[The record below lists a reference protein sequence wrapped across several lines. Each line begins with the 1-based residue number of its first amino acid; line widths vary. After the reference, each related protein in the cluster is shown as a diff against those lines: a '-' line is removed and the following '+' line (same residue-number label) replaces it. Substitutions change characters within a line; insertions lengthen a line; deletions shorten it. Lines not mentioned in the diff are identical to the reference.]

1 MKLRELL
8 IGIGFKVNEQNI
20 NAVESK
26 IGKIKKNLSEV
37 GTASTRAADMT
48 SKGMATVGNASERA
62 KQKTESAFSG
72 IESKARG
79 ANEELHK
86 MDSTLTGLKNKFV
99 GALAFLGVTLSL
111 GNIIRMVDEY
121 KTISGQ
127 VKLVTSSQKEAVSVQ
142 KDLYQMA
149 QRTRQEYGATAQLYT
164 SVARNASELGKST
177 SEILAFTEDVSMAM
191 MIGGGS
197 AASQQAALVQLG
209 QALGSGVLRGD
220 ELNSIME
227 QAPRLSKLIA
237 EGMGTTVGKL
247 REMGKDGKLT
257 ALDIFNAIRK
267 GSERLK
273 MEMGMIPWT
282 VDQAVTKMR
291 NSMQRFF
298 SGVEERT
305 GAVSSIAEGFARISS
320 YIDDIDID
328 GFVAGFRLLVIYAS
342 AFFVVSKWNSLLTG
356 MKLLKDVVL
365 GIKDAYLLATG
376 AQVVF
381 RSGSMRSI
389 AMAIVPFAKFA
400 LIAAAIAVVILAIQ
414 DFYTWIEGG
423 DSIIGRHLGKWEE
436 FVTSCKTTWD
446 TATQSIKDFLNMR
459 VIDIL
464 SLAIDK
470 IGEFQDKIAKLNV
483 RKRVGEWWDE
493 NVSDPANKFVF
504 GVLNGAHVKGPQLS
518 PSQQEAY
525 LGKGL
530 LRTSNRNFADN
541 RTNINNV
548 SVYAKTNATPAEI
561 GVGVVNAIT
570 PANGYEFDLDSGF
583 GYGFPDVE
591 DN

>member
-111 GNIIRMVDEY
+111 GNIIRMVDEW
-121 KTISGQ
+121 KVVNGQ
-127 VKLVTSSQKEAVSVQ
+127 VALTTKNQQESLMVQKE
-142 KDLYQMA
+142 LYRMA
-149 QRTRQEYGATAQLYT
+149 IDTRQAYTSTATLYA
-164 SVARNASELGKST
+164 SVARNSSELGKSA
-177 SEILAFTEDVSMAM
+177 EDVLGFTEDVSRAM

-197 AASQQAALVQLG
+197 AASQQAALIQLG

-220 ELNSIME
+220 ELNSIMD
-227 QAPRLSKLIA
+227 QAPRLAKAIA
-237 EGMGTTVGKL
+237 EGMGTTIGQLRVLGKEGKL
-247 REMGKDGKLT
+247 TAIDVFDAIRKSSEKLKREMGK
-257 ALDIFNAIRK
+257 
-267 GSERLK
+267 
-273 MEMGMIPWT
+273 IPWT
-282 VDQAVTKMR
+282 VNQAGVR
-291 NSMQRFF
+291 VSDALGNLF
-298 SGVEERT
+298 SELEKKT
-305 GAVSSIAEGFARISS
+305 GIVSSIAKGFASIGA
-320 YIDDIDID
+320 YIDNIDID
-328 GFVAGFRLLVIYAS
+328 NFVAGFQLLVIYAS

-356 MKLLKDVVL
+356 MKLLKDVIL

-381 RSGSMRSI
+381 RSGSARSI

-400 LIAAAIAVVILAIQ
+400 LIAAAIAIVILAIQ
-414 DFYTWIEGG
+414 DLYVWIEGG
-423 DSIIGRHLGKWEE
+423 DSVIGRHVGSW
-436 FVTSCKTTWD
+436 
-446 TATQSIKDFLNMR
+446 KDFIKELSRRWEQLKDEFSKSIAPLVSAIQPFINTFKDI
-459 VIDIL
+459 VNWIDSCI
-464 SLAIDK
+464 SK
-470 IGEFQDKIAKLNV
+470 FESFQAKIAAWNPRKKLSEFGDW
-483 RKRVGEWWDE
+483 VG
-493 NVSDPANKFVF
+493 NIYLGGANKNTGNDYIAKSV
-504 GVLNGAHVKGPQLS
+504 A
-518 PSQQEAY
+518 
-525 LGKGL
+525 
-530 LRTSNRNFADN
+530 RSNTRNYSDQSTHTN
-541 RTNINNV
+541 NINIF
-548 SVYAKTNATPAEI
+548 AKTNATPAEI
-561 GVGVVNAIT
+561 GVGVANAIE
-570 PANGYEFDLDSGF
+570 PANGYEFDLSSGF
-583 GYGFPDVE
+583 DYDFPILE

>member
-111 GNIIRMVDEY
+111 GNIIRMVDEW
-121 KTISGQ
+121 KVVNGQ
-127 VKLVTSSQKEAVSVQ
+127 FALTTKNQQESLMVQKE
-142 KDLYQMA
+142 LYRMA
-149 QRTRQEYGATAQLYT
+149 IDTRQAYASTATLYA
-164 SVARNASELGKST
+164 SVARNSSELGKSA
-177 SEILAFTEDVSMAM
+177 EDVLGFTEDVSRAM

-197 AASQQAALVQLG
+197 AASQQAALIQLG

-227 QAPRLSKLIA
+227 QAPRLAKAIA
-237 EGMGTTVGKL
+237 EGMGTTIGQLRVLGKEGKL
-247 REMGKDGKLT
+247 TAIDVFDAIRKSSEKLKREMGK
-257 ALDIFNAIRK
+257 
-267 GSERLK
+267 
-273 MEMGMIPWT
+273 IPWT
-282 VDQAVTKMR
+282 VNQAGVR
-291 NSMQRFF
+291 VSNALGNLF
-298 SGVEERT
+298 SKLEKKT
-305 GAVSSIAEGFARISS
+305 GIVSSIAKGFASIGD
-320 YIDDIDID
+320 YIDNIDID
-328 GFVAGFRLLVIYAS
+328 NFVAGFQLLVIYAS

-356 MKLLKDVVL
+356 MKLLKDVIL

-381 RSGSMRSI
+381 RSGSARSI

-400 LIAAAIAVVILAIQ
+400 LIAAAIAIVILAIQ
-414 DFYTWIEGG
+414 DLYVWIEGG
-423 DSIIGRHLGKWEE
+423 DSVIGRHVGSW
-436 FVTSCKTTWD
+436 
-446 TATQSIKDFLNMR
+446 KDFIKELSRRWEQLKDEFSKSIAPLVSAIQPFINTFKDI
-459 VIDIL
+459 VNWIDSCI
-464 SLAIDK
+464 SK
-470 IGEFQDKIAKLNV
+470 FESFQAKIAAWNPRKKLSEFGDW
-483 RKRVGEWWDE
+483 VG
-493 NVSDPANKFVF
+493 NIYLGGANKNTGNDYIAKSV
-504 GVLNGAHVKGPQLS
+504 A
-518 PSQQEAY
+518 
-525 LGKGL
+525 
-530 LRTSNRNFADN
+530 RSNTRNYSDQSTHTN
-541 RTNINNV
+541 NINIF
-548 SVYAKTNATPAEI
+548 AKTNATPAEI
-561 GVGVVNAIT
+561 GVGVANAIE
-570 PANGYEFDLDSGF
+570 PANGYEFDLSSGF
-583 GYGFPDVE
+583 DYDFPILE

>member
-111 GNIIRMVDEY
+111 GNIIRMVDEW
-121 KTISGQ
+121 KVVNGQ
-127 VKLVTSSQKEAVSVQ
+127 VALTTKNQQESLMVQKE
-142 KDLYQMA
+142 LYRMA
-149 QRTRQEYGATAQLYT
+149 IDTRQAYASTATLYA
-164 SVARNASELGKST
+164 SVARNSSELGKSA
-177 SEILAFTEDVSMAM
+177 EDVLGFTEDVSRAM

-197 AASQQAALVQLG
+197 AASQQAALIQLG

-227 QAPRLSKLIA
+227 QAPRLAKAIA
-237 EGMGTTVGKL
+237 EGMGTTIGQLRVLGKEGKL
-247 REMGKDGKLT
+247 TAIDVFDAIRKSSEKLKREMGK
-257 ALDIFNAIRK
+257 
-267 GSERLK
+267 
-273 MEMGMIPWT
+273 IPWT
-282 VDQAVTKMR
+282 VNQAGVR
-291 NSMQRFF
+291 VSNALGNLF
-298 SGVEERT
+298 SKLEKKTGV
-305 GAVSSIAEGFARISS
+305 VSSIAKGFASIGD
-320 YIDDIDID
+320 YIDNIDID
-328 GFVAGFRLLVIYAS
+328 NFVAGFQLLVIYAS

-356 MKLLKDVVL
+356 MKLLKDVIL

-381 RSGSMRSI
+381 RSGSARSI

-400 LIAAAIAVVILAIQ
+400 LIAAAIAIVILAIQ
-414 DFYTWIEGG
+414 DLYVWIEGG
-423 DSIIGRHLGKWEE
+423 DSVIGRHVGSW
-436 FVTSCKTTWD
+436 
-446 TATQSIKDFLNMR
+446 KDFIKELSRRWEQWKDEFSKSIAPLVSAIQPFINTFKDI
-459 VIDIL
+459 VNWIDSCI
-464 SLAIDK
+464 SK
-470 IGEFQDKIAKLNV
+470 FESFQAKIAAWNPRKKLSEFGDW
-483 RKRVGEWWDE
+483 VG
-493 NVSDPANKFVF
+493 NIYLGGANKNTGNDYIAKSV
-504 GVLNGAHVKGPQLS
+504 A
-518 PSQQEAY
+518 
-525 LGKGL
+525 
-530 LRTSNRNFADN
+530 RSNTRNYSDQSTH
-541 RTNINNV
+541 TNNIKLFFTK
-548 SVYAKTNATPAEI
+548 A
-561 GVGVVNAIT
+561 
-570 PANGYEFDLDSGF
+570 
-583 GYGFPDVE
+583 
-591 DN
+591 

>member
-111 GNIIRMVDEY
+111 GNIIRMVDEW
-121 KTISGQ
+121 KVVNGQ
-127 VKLVTSSQKEAVSVQ
+127 VALTTKNQQESLMVQKE
-142 KDLYQMA
+142 LYRMA
-149 QRTRQEYGATAQLYT
+149 IDTRQAYASTATLYA
-164 SVARNASELGKST
+164 SVARNSSELGKSA
-177 SEILAFTEDVSMAM
+177 EDVLGFTEDVSRAM

-197 AASQQAALVQLG
+197 AASQQAALIQLG

-227 QAPRLSKLIA
+227 QAPRLAKAIA
-237 EGMGTTVGKL
+237 EGMGTTIGQLRVLGKEGKL
-247 REMGKDGKLT
+247 TAIDVFDAIRKSSEKVKREMGK
-257 ALDIFNAIRK
+257 
-267 GSERLK
+267 
-273 MEMGMIPWT
+273 IPWT
-282 VDQAVTKMR
+282 VNQAGVR
-291 NSMQRFF
+291 VSNALGNLF
-298 SGVEERT
+298 SKLEKKT
-305 GAVSSIAEGFARISS
+305 GIVSSIAKGFASIGD
-320 YIDDIDID
+320 YIDNIDID
-328 GFVAGFRLLVIYAS
+328 NFVAGFQLLVIYAS

-356 MKLLKDVVL
+356 MKLLKDVIL

-381 RSGSMRSI
+381 RSGSARSI

-400 LIAAAIAVVILAIQ
+400 LIAAAIAIVILAIQ
-414 DFYTWIEGG
+414 DLYVWIEGG
-423 DSIIGRHLGKWEE
+423 DSVIGRHVGSW
-436 FVTSCKTTWD
+436 
-446 TATQSIKDFLNMR
+446 KDFIKELSRRWEQLKDEFSKSIAPLVSAIQPFINTFKDI
-459 VIDIL
+459 VNWIDSCI
-464 SLAIDK
+464 SK
-470 IGEFQDKIAKLNV
+470 FESFQAKIAAWNPRKKLSEFGDW
-483 RKRVGEWWDE
+483 VG
-493 NVSDPANKFVF
+493 NIYLGGANKNTGNDYIAKSV
-504 GVLNGAHVKGPQLS
+504 A
-518 PSQQEAY
+518 
-525 LGKGL
+525 
-530 LRTSNRNFADN
+530 RSNTRNYSDQSTHTN
-541 RTNINNV
+541 NINIF
-548 SVYAKTNATPAEI
+548 AKTNATPAEI
-561 GVGVVNAIT
+561 GVGVANAIE
-570 PANGYEFDLDSGF
+570 PANGYEFDLSSGF
-583 GYGFPDVE
+583 DYDFPILE

>member
-111 GNIIRMVDEY
+111 GNIIRMVDEW
-121 KTISGQ
+121 KVVNGQ
-127 VKLVTSSQKEAVSVQ
+127 VALTTKNQQESLMVQKE
-142 KDLYQMA
+142 LYRMA
-149 QRTRQEYGATAQLYT
+149 IDTRQAYASTATLYA
-164 SVARNASELGKST
+164 SVARNSSELGKSA
-177 SEILAFTEDVSMAM
+177 EDVLGFTEDVSRAM

-197 AASQQAALVQLG
+197 AASQQAALIQLG

-227 QAPRLSKLIA
+227 QAPRLAKAIA
-237 EGMGTTVGKL
+237 EGMGTAIGQLRVLGKEGKL
-247 REMGKDGKLT
+247 TAIDVFDAIRKSSEKLKREMGK
-257 ALDIFNAIRK
+257 
-267 GSERLK
+267 
-273 MEMGMIPWT
+273 IPWT
-282 VDQAVTKMR
+282 VNQAGVR
-291 NSMQRFF
+291 VSNALGNLF
-298 SGVEERT
+298 SKLEKKT
-305 GAVSSIAEGFARISS
+305 GIVSSIAKGFASIGD
-320 YIDDIDID
+320 YIDNIDID
-328 GFVAGFRLLVIYAS
+328 NFVAGFQLLVIYAS

-356 MKLLKDVVL
+356 MKLLKDVIL

-381 RSGSMRSI
+381 RSGSARSI

-400 LIAAAIAVVILAIQ
+400 LIAAAIAIVILAIQ
-414 DFYTWIEGG
+414 DLYVWIEGG
-423 DSIIGRHLGKWEE
+423 DSVIGRHVGSW
-436 FVTSCKTTWD
+436 
-446 TATQSIKDFLNMR
+446 KDFIKELSRRWEQLKDEFSKSIAPLVSAIQPFINTFKDI
-459 VIDIL
+459 VNWIDSCI
-464 SLAIDK
+464 SK
-470 IGEFQDKIAKLNV
+470 FESFQAKIAAWNPRKKLSEFGDW
-483 RKRVGEWWDE
+483 VG
-493 NVSDPANKFVF
+493 NIYLGGANKNTGNDYIAKSV
-504 GVLNGAHVKGPQLS
+504 A
-518 PSQQEAY
+518 
-525 LGKGL
+525 
-530 LRTSNRNFADN
+530 RSNTRNYSDQSTHTN
-541 RTNINNV
+541 NINIF
-548 SVYAKTNATPAEI
+548 AKTNATPAEI
-561 GVGVVNAIT
+561 GVGVANAIE
-570 PANGYEFDLDSGF
+570 PANGYEFDLSSGF
-583 GYGFPDVE
+583 DYDFPILE

>member
-111 GNIIRMVDEY
+111 GNIIRMVDEW
-121 KTISGQ
+121 KVVNGQ
-127 VKLVTSSQKEAVSVQ
+127 VALTTKNQQESLMVQKE
-142 KDLYQMA
+142 LYRMA
-149 QRTRQEYGATAQLYT
+149 IDTRQAYASTATLYA
-164 SVARNASELGKST
+164 SVARNSSELGKSA
-177 SEILAFTEDVSMAM
+177 EDVLGFTEDVSRAM
-191 MIGGGS
+191 MIGGDS
-197 AASQQAALVQLG
+197 AASQQAALIQLG

-227 QAPRLSKLIA
+227 QAPRLAKAIA
-237 EGMGTTVGKL
+237 EGMGTTIGQLRVLGKEGKL
-247 REMGKDGKLT
+247 TAIDVFDAIRKSSEKLKREMGK
-257 ALDIFNAIRK
+257 
-267 GSERLK
+267 
-273 MEMGMIPWT
+273 IPWT
-282 VDQAVTKMR
+282 VNQAGVR
-291 NSMQRFF
+291 VSNALGNLF
-298 SGVEERT
+298 SKLEKKT
-305 GAVSSIAEGFARISS
+305 GIVSSIAKGFASIGD
-320 YIDDIDID
+320 YIDNIDID
-328 GFVAGFRLLVIYAS
+328 NFVAGFQLLVIYAS

-356 MKLLKDVVL
+356 MKLLKDVIL

-381 RSGSMRSI
+381 RSGSARSI

-400 LIAAAIAVVILAIQ
+400 LIAAAIAIVILAIQ
-414 DFYTWIEGG
+414 DLYVWIEGG
-423 DSIIGRHLGKWEE
+423 DSVIGRHVGSW
-436 FVTSCKTTWD
+436 
-446 TATQSIKDFLNMR
+446 KDFIKELSRRWEQLKDEFSKSIAPLVSAIQPFINTFKDI
-459 VIDIL
+459 VNWIDSCI
-464 SLAIDK
+464 SK
-470 IGEFQDKIAKLNV
+470 FESFQAKIAAWNPRKKLSEFGDW
-483 RKRVGEWWDE
+483 VG
-493 NVSDPANKFVF
+493 NIYLGGANKNTGNDYIAKSV
-504 GVLNGAHVKGPQLS
+504 A
-518 PSQQEAY
+518 
-525 LGKGL
+525 
-530 LRTSNRNFADN
+530 RSNTRNYSDQSTHTN
-541 RTNINNV
+541 NINIF
-548 SVYAKTNATPAEI
+548 AKTNATPAEI
-561 GVGVVNAIT
+561 GVGVANAIE
-570 PANGYEFDLDSGF
+570 PANGYEFDLSSGF
-583 GYGFPDVE
+583 DYDFPILE

>member
-111 GNIIRMVDEY
+111 GNIIRMVDEW
-121 KTISGQ
+121 KVVNGQ
-127 VKLVTSSQKEAVSVQ
+127 VALTTKNQQESLMVQKE
-142 KDLYQMA
+142 LYRMA
-149 QRTRQEYGATAQLYT
+149 IDTRQAYASTATLYA
-164 SVARNASELGKST
+164 SVARNSSELGKSA
-177 SEILAFTEDVSMAM
+177 EDVLGFTEDVSRAM

-197 AASQQAALVQLG
+197 AASQQAALIQLG

-227 QAPRLSKLIA
+227 QAPRLAKAIA
-237 EGMGTTVGKL
+237 EGMGTTIGQLRVLGKEGKL
-247 REMGKDGKLT
+247 TAIDVFDAIRKSSEKLKREMGK
-257 ALDIFNAIRK
+257 
-267 GSERLK
+267 
-273 MEMGMIPWT
+273 IPWT
-282 VDQAVTKMR
+282 VNQAGVR
-291 NSMQRFF
+291 VSNALGNLF
-298 SGVEERT
+298 SKLEKKT
-305 GAVSSIAEGFARISS
+305 GIVSSIAKGFASIGD
-320 YIDDIDID
+320 YIDNIDID
-328 GFVAGFRLLVIYAS
+328 NFVAGFQLLVIYAS

-356 MKLLKDVVL
+356 MKLLKDVIL

-381 RSGSMRSI
+381 RSGSARSI

-400 LIAAAIAVVILAIQ
+400 LIAAAIAIVILAIQ
-414 DFYTWIEGG
+414 DLYVWIEGG
-423 DSIIGRHLGKWEE
+423 DSVIGRHVGSW
-436 FVTSCKTTWD
+436 
-446 TATQSIKDFLNMR
+446 KDFIKELSRRWEQLKDEFSKSIAPLVSAIQPFINTFKDI
-459 VIDIL
+459 VNWIDSCI
-464 SLAIDK
+464 SK
-470 IGEFQDKIAKLNV
+470 FESFQAKIAAWNPRKKLSEFGDW
-483 RKRVGEWWDE
+483 VG
-493 NVSDPANKFVF
+493 NIYLGGANKNTGNDYIAKSV
-504 GVLNGAHVKGPQLS
+504 A
-518 PSQQEAY
+518 
-525 LGKGL
+525 
-530 LRTSNRNFADN
+530 RSNTRNYSDQSTH
-541 RTNINNV
+541 TNNIKLFFTK
-548 SVYAKTNATPAEI
+548 A
-561 GVGVVNAIT
+561 
-570 PANGYEFDLDSGF
+570 
-583 GYGFPDVE
+583 
-591 DN
+591 

>member
-8 IGIGFKVNEQNI
+8 IGIDFKVNEQNI

-111 GNIIRMVDEY
+111 GNIIRMVDEW
-121 KTISGQ
+121 KVVNGQ
-127 VKLVTSSQKEAVSVQ
+127 VALTTKNQQESLMVQKE
-142 KDLYQMA
+142 LYRMA
-149 QRTRQEYGATAQLYT
+149 IDTRQAYASTATLYA
-164 SVARNASELGKST
+164 SVARNSSELGKSA
-177 SEILAFTEDVSMAM
+177 EDVLGFTEDVSRAM

-197 AASQQAALVQLG
+197 AASQQAALIQLG

-227 QAPRLSKLIA
+227 QAPRLAKAIA
-237 EGMGTTVGKL
+237 EGMGTTIGQLRVLGKEGKL
-247 REMGKDGKLT
+247 TAIDVFDAIRKSSEKLKREMGK
-257 ALDIFNAIRK
+257 
-267 GSERLK
+267 
-273 MEMGMIPWT
+273 IPWT
-282 VDQAVTKMR
+282 VNQAGVR
-291 NSMQRFF
+291 VSNALGNLF
-298 SGVEERT
+298 SKLEKKTGV
-305 GAVSSIAEGFARISS
+305 VSSIAKGFASIGD
-320 YIDDIDID
+320 YIDNIDID
-328 GFVAGFRLLVIYAS
+328 NFVAGFQLLVIYAS

-356 MKLLKDVVL
+356 MKLLKDVIL

-381 RSGSMRSI
+381 RSGSARSI

-400 LIAAAIAVVILAIQ
+400 LIAAAIAIVILAIQ
-414 DFYTWIEGG
+414 DLYVWIEGG
-423 DSIIGRHLGKWEE
+423 DSVIGRHVGSW
-436 FVTSCKTTWD
+436 
-446 TATQSIKDFLNMR
+446 KDFIKELSRRWEQWKDEFSKSIAPLVSAIQPFINTFKDI
-459 VIDIL
+459 VNWIDSCI
-464 SLAIDK
+464 SK
-470 IGEFQDKIAKLNV
+470 FESFQAKIAAWNPRKKLSEFGDW
-483 RKRVGEWWDE
+483 VG
-493 NVSDPANKFVF
+493 NIYLGGANKNTGNDYIAKSV
-504 GVLNGAHVKGPQLS
+504 A
-518 PSQQEAY
+518 
-525 LGKGL
+525 
-530 LRTSNRNFADN
+530 RSNTRNYSDQSTHTN
-541 RTNINNV
+541 NINIF
-548 SVYAKTNATPAEI
+548 AKTNATPAEI
-561 GVGVVNAIT
+561 GVGVANAIE
-570 PANGYEFDLDSGF
+570 PANGYEFDLSSGF
-583 GYGFPDVE
+583 DYDFPILE

>member
-111 GNIIRMVDEY
+111 GNIIRMVDEW
-121 KTISGQ
+121 KVVNGQ
-127 VKLVTSSQKEAVSVQ
+127 VALTTKNQQESLMVQKE
-142 KDLYQMA
+142 LYRMA
-149 QRTRQEYGATAQLYT
+149 IDTRQAYASTATLYA
-164 SVARNASELGKST
+164 SVARNSSELGKSA
-177 SEILAFTEDVSMAM
+177 EDVLGFTEDVSRAM

-197 AASQQAALVQLG
+197 AASQQAALIQLG

-227 QAPRLSKLIA
+227 QAPRLAKAIA
-237 EGMGTTVGKL
+237 EGMGTTIGQLRVLGKEGKL
-247 REMGKDGKLT
+247 TAIDVFDAIRKSSEKLKREMGK
-257 ALDIFNAIRK
+257 
-267 GSERLK
+267 
-273 MEMGMIPWT
+273 IPWT
-282 VDQAVTKMR
+282 VNQAGVR
-291 NSMQRFF
+291 VSNALGNLF
-298 SGVEERT
+298 SKLEKKT
-305 GAVSSIAEGFARISS
+305 GIVSSIVKGFASIGD
-320 YIDDIDID
+320 YIDNIDID
-328 GFVAGFRLLVIYAS
+328 NFVAGFQLLVIYAS

-356 MKLLKDVVL
+356 MKLLKDVIL

-381 RSGSMRSI
+381 RSGSARSI

-400 LIAAAIAVVILAIQ
+400 LIAAAIAIVILAIQ
-414 DFYTWIEGG
+414 DLYVWIEGG
-423 DSIIGRHLGKWEE
+423 DSVIGRHVGSW
-436 FVTSCKTTWD
+436 
-446 TATQSIKDFLNMR
+446 KDFIKELSRRWEQWKDEFSKSIAPLVSAIQPFINTFKDI
-459 VIDIL
+459 VNWIDSCI
-464 SLAIDK
+464 SK
-470 IGEFQDKIAKLNV
+470 FESFQAKIAAWNPRKKLSEFGDW
-483 RKRVGEWWDE
+483 VG
-493 NVSDPANKFVF
+493 NIYLGGANKNTGNDYIAKSV
-504 GVLNGAHVKGPQLS
+504 A
-518 PSQQEAY
+518 
-525 LGKGL
+525 
-530 LRTSNRNFADN
+530 RSNTRNYSDQSTHTN
-541 RTNINNV
+541 NINIF
-548 SVYAKTNATPAEI
+548 AKTNATPAEI

>member
-72 IESKARG
+72 MESKARG

-111 GNIIRMVDEY
+111 GNIIRMVDEW
-121 KTISGQ
+121 KVVNGQ
-127 VKLVTSSQKEAVSVQ
+127 VALTTKNQQESLMVQKE
-142 KDLYQMA
+142 LYRMA
-149 QRTRQEYGATAQLYT
+149 IDTRQAYASTATLYA
-164 SVARNASELGKST
+164 SVARNSSELGKSA
-177 SEILAFTEDVSMAM
+177 EDVLGFTEDVSRAM

-197 AASQQAALVQLG
+197 AASQQAALIQLG

-227 QAPRLSKLIA
+227 QAPRLAKAIA
-237 EGMGTTVGKL
+237 EGMGTTIGQIRVLGKEGKL
-247 REMGKDGKLT
+247 TAIDVFDAIRKSSEKLKREMGK
-257 ALDIFNAIRK
+257 
-267 GSERLK
+267 
-273 MEMGMIPWT
+273 IPWT
-282 VDQAVTKMR
+282 VNQAGVR
-291 NSMQRFF
+291 VSNALGNLF
-298 SGVEERT
+298 SKLEKKT
-305 GAVSSIAEGFARISS
+305 GIVSSIAKGFASIGD
-320 YIDDIDID
+320 YIDNIDID
-328 GFVAGFRLLVIYAS
+328 NFVAGFQLLVIYAS

-356 MKLLKDVVL
+356 MKLLKDVIL

-381 RSGSMRSI
+381 RSGSARSI

-400 LIAAAIAVVILAIQ
+400 LIAAAIAIVILAIQ
-414 DFYTWIEGG
+414 DLYVWIEGG
-423 DSIIGRHLGKWEE
+423 DSVIGRHVGSW
-436 FVTSCKTTWD
+436 
-446 TATQSIKDFLNMR
+446 KDFIKELSRRWEQLKDEFSKSIAPLVSAIQPFINTFKDI
-459 VIDIL
+459 VNWIDSCI
-464 SLAIDK
+464 SK
-470 IGEFQDKIAKLNV
+470 FESFQAKIAAWNPRKKLSEFGDW
-483 RKRVGEWWDE
+483 VG
-493 NVSDPANKFVF
+493 NIYLGGANKNTGNDYIAKSV
-504 GVLNGAHVKGPQLS
+504 A
-518 PSQQEAY
+518 
-525 LGKGL
+525 
-530 LRTSNRNFADN
+530 RSNTRNYSDQSTHTN
-541 RTNINNV
+541 NINIF
-548 SVYAKTNATPAEI
+548 AKTNATPAEI
-561 GVGVVNAIT
+561 GVGVANAIE
-570 PANGYEFDLDSGF
+570 PANGYEFDLSSGF
-583 GYGFPDVE
+583 DYDFPILE

>member
-111 GNIIRMVDEY
+111 GNIIRMVDEW
-121 KTISGQ
+121 KVVNGQ
-127 VKLVTSSQKEAVSVQ
+127 VALTTKNQQESLMVQKE
-142 KDLYQMA
+142 LYRMA
-149 QRTRQEYGATAQLYT
+149 IDTRQAYASTATLYA
-164 SVARNASELGKST
+164 SVARNSSELGKSA
-177 SEILAFTEDVSMAM
+177 EDVLGFTEDVSRAM

-197 AASQQAALVQLG
+197 AASQQAALIQLG

-227 QAPRLSKLIA
+227 QAPRLAKAIA
-237 EGMGTTVGKL
+237 EGMGTTIAQLRVLGKEGKL
-247 REMGKDGKLT
+247 TAIDVFDAIRKSSEKLKREMGK
-257 ALDIFNAIRK
+257 
-267 GSERLK
+267 
-273 MEMGMIPWT
+273 IPWT
-282 VDQAVTKMR
+282 VNQAGVR
-291 NSMQRFF
+291 VSNALGNLF
-298 SGVEERT
+298 SKLEKKT
-305 GAVSSIAEGFARISS
+305 GIVSSIAKGFASIGD
-320 YIDDIDID
+320 YIDNIDID
-328 GFVAGFRLLVIYAS
+328 NFVAGFQLLVIYAS

-356 MKLLKDVVL
+356 MKLLKDVIL

-381 RSGSMRSI
+381 RSGSARSI

-400 LIAAAIAVVILAIQ
+400 LIAAAIAIVILAIQ
-414 DFYTWIEGG
+414 DLYVWIEGG
-423 DSIIGRHLGKWEE
+423 DSVIGRHVGSW
-436 FVTSCKTTWD
+436 
-446 TATQSIKDFLNMR
+446 KDFIKELSRRWEQWKDEFSKSIAPLVSAIQPFINTFKDI
-459 VIDIL
+459 VNWIDSCI
-464 SLAIDK
+464 SK
-470 IGEFQDKIAKLNV
+470 FESFQAKIAAWNPRKKLSEFGDW
-483 RKRVGEWWDE
+483 VG
-493 NVSDPANKFVF
+493 NIYLGGANKNTGNDYIAKSV
-504 GVLNGAHVKGPQLS
+504 A
-518 PSQQEAY
+518 
-525 LGKGL
+525 
-530 LRTSNRNFADN
+530 RSNTRNYSDQSTHTN
-541 RTNINNV
+541 NINIF
-548 SVYAKTNATPAEI
+548 AKTNATPAEI
-561 GVGVVNAIT
+561 GVGVANAIE
-570 PANGYEFDLDSGF
+570 PANGYEFDLSSGF
-583 GYGFPDVE
+583 DYDFPILE

>member
-111 GNIIRMVDEY
+111 GNIIRMVDEW
-121 KTISGQ
+121 KVVNGQ
-127 VKLVTSSQKEAVSVQ
+127 VALTTKNQQESLMVQKE
-142 KDLYQMA
+142 LYRMA
-149 QRTRQEYGATAQLYT
+149 IDTRQAYASTATLYA
-164 SVARNASELGKST
+164 SVARNSSELGKSA
-177 SEILAFTEDVSMAM
+177 EDVLGFTEDVSRAM

-197 AASQQAALVQLG
+197 AASQQAALIQLG

-220 ELNSIME
+220 ELNSIMD
-227 QAPRLSKLIA
+227 QAPRLAKAIA
-237 EGMGTTVGKL
+237 EGMGTTIGQLRVLGKEGKL
-247 REMGKDGKLT
+247 TAIDVFDAIRKSSEKLKREMGK
-257 ALDIFNAIRK
+257 
-267 GSERLK
+267 
-273 MEMGMIPWT
+273 IPWT
-282 VDQAVTKMR
+282 VNQAGVR
-291 NSMQRFF
+291 VSNALGNLF
-298 SGVEERT
+298 SKLEKKT
-305 GAVSSIAEGFARISS
+305 GIVSSIAKGFASIGD
-320 YIDDIDID
+320 YIDNIDID
-328 GFVAGFRLLVIYAS
+328 NFVAGFQLLVIYAS

-356 MKLLKDVVL
+356 MKLLKDVIL

-381 RSGSMRSI
+381 RSGSARSI

-400 LIAAAIAVVILAIQ
+400 LIAAAIAIVILAIQ
-414 DFYTWIEGG
+414 DLYVWIEGG
-423 DSIIGRHLGKWEE
+423 DSVIGRHVGSW
-436 FVTSCKTTWD
+436 
-446 TATQSIKDFLNMR
+446 KDFIKELSRRWEQLKDEFSKSIAPLVSAIQPFINTFKDI
-459 VIDIL
+459 VNWIDSCI
-464 SLAIDK
+464 SK
-470 IGEFQDKIAKLNV
+470 FESFQAKIAAWNPRKKLSEFGDW
-483 RKRVGEWWDE
+483 VG
-493 NVSDPANKFVF
+493 NIYLGGANKNTGNDYIAKSV
-504 GVLNGAHVKGPQLS
+504 A
-518 PSQQEAY
+518 
-525 LGKGL
+525 
-530 LRTSNRNFADN
+530 RSNTRNYSDQSTHTN
-541 RTNINNV
+541 NINIF
-548 SVYAKTNATPAEI
+548 AKTNATPAEI
-561 GVGVVNAIT
+561 GVGVANAIE
-570 PANGYEFDLDSGF
+570 PANGYEFDLSSGF
-583 GYGFPDVE
+583 DYDFPILE

>member
-111 GNIIRMVDEY
+111 GNIIRMVDEW
-121 KTISGQ
+121 KVVNGQ
-127 VKLVTSSQKEAVSVQ
+127 VALTTKNQQESLMVQKE
-142 KDLYQMA
+142 LYRMA
-149 QRTRQEYGATAQLYT
+149 IDTRQAYASTATLYA
-164 SVARNASELGKST
+164 SVARNSSELGKSA
-177 SEILAFTEDVSMAM
+177 EDVLGFTEDVSRAM

-197 AASQQAALVQLG
+197 AASQQAALIQLG

-227 QAPRLSKLIA
+227 QAPRLAKAIA
-237 EGMGTTVGKL
+237 EGMGTTIGQLRVLGKEGKL
-247 REMGKDGKLT
+247 TAIDVFDAIRKSSEKLKREMGK
-257 ALDIFNAIRK
+257 
-267 GSERLK
+267 
-273 MEMGMIPWT
+273 IPWT
-282 VDQAVTKMR
+282 VNQAGVR
-291 NSMQRFF
+291 VSNALGNLF
-298 SGVEERT
+298 SKLEKKT
-305 GAVSSIAEGFARISS
+305 GIVSSIAKGFASIGD
-320 YIDDIDID
+320 YIDNIDID
-328 GFVAGFRLLVIYAS
+328 NFVAGFQLLVIYAS

-356 MKLLKDVVL
+356 MKLLKDVIL

-381 RSGSMRSI
+381 RSGSARSI

-400 LIAAAIAVVILAIQ
+400 LIAAAIAIVILAIQ
-414 DFYTWIEGG
+414 DLYVWIEGG
-423 DSIIGRHLGKWEE
+423 DSVIGRHVGSW
-436 FVTSCKTTWD
+436 
-446 TATQSIKDFLNMR
+446 KDFIKELSRRWEQLKDEFSKSIAPLVSAIQPFINTFKDI
-459 VIDIL
+459 VNWIDSCI
-464 SLAIDK
+464 SK
-470 IGEFQDKIAKLNV
+470 FESFQAKIAAWNPRKKLSEFGDW
-483 RKRVGEWWDE
+483 VG
-493 NVSDPANKFVF
+493 NIYLGGANKNTGNDYIAKSV
-504 GVLNGAHVKGPQLS
+504 A
-518 PSQQEAY
+518 
-525 LGKGL
+525 
-530 LRTSNRNFADN
+530 RSNTRNYSDQSTHTN
-541 RTNINNV
+541 NINIF
-548 SVYAKTNATPAEI
+548 A
-561 GVGVVNAIT
+561 AI
-570 PANGYEFDLDSGF
+570 
-583 GYGFPDVE
+583 
-591 DN
+591 

>member
-111 GNIIRMVDEY
+111 GNIIRMVDEW
-121 KTISGQ
+121 KVVNGQ
-127 VKLVTSSQKEAVSVQ
+127 VALTTKNQQESLMVQKE
-142 KDLYQMA
+142 LYRMA
-149 QRTRQEYGATAQLYT
+149 IDTRQAYASTATLYA
-164 SVARNASELGKST
+164 SVARNSSELGKSA
-177 SEILAFTEDVSMAM
+177 EDVLGFTEDVSRAM

-197 AASQQAALVQLG
+197 AASQQAALIQLG

-227 QAPRLSKLIA
+227 QAPRLAKAIA
-237 EGMGTTVGKL
+237 EGMGTTIGQLRVLGKEGKL
-247 REMGKDGKLT
+247 TAIDVFDAIRKSSEKLKREMGK
-257 ALDIFNAIRK
+257 
-267 GSERLK
+267 
-273 MEMGMIPWT
+273 IPWT
-282 VDQAVTKMR
+282 VNQAGVR
-291 NSMQRFF
+291 VSNALGNLF
-298 SGVEERT
+298 SKLEKKTGV
-305 GAVSSIAEGFARISS
+305 VSSIAKGFASIGD
-320 YIDDIDID
+320 YIDNIDID
-328 GFVAGFRLLVIYAS
+328 NFVAGFQLLVIYAS

-356 MKLLKDVVL
+356 MKLLKDVIL

-381 RSGSMRSI
+381 RSGSARSI
-389 AMAIVPFAKFA
+389 AMAILPFAKIA
-400 LIAAAIAVVILAIQ
+400 LIAAAIAIVILAIQ
-414 DFYTWIEGG
+414 DFYVWIQGG
-423 DSIIGRHLGKWEE
+423 DSIIGRHVGSWKNFIKELSRRWEQLKDE
-436 FVTSCKTTWD
+436 FSK
-446 TATQSIKDFLNMR
+446 SIAPLVSAIQPFINTFKDIVNW
-459 VIDIL
+459 IDRCI
-464 SLAIDK
+464 SK
-470 IGEFQDKIAKLNV
+470 FESFQAKIAAWNPRKKLSEFGDW
-483 RKRVGEWWDE
+483 VG
-493 NVSDPANKFVF
+493 NIYLGGANKNTGNDYIAKSV
-504 GVLNGAHVKGPQLS
+504 A
-518 PSQQEAY
+518 
-525 LGKGL
+525 
-530 LRTSNRNFADN
+530 RSNTRNYSDQSTHTN
-541 RTNINNV
+541 NINIF
-548 SVYAKTNATPAEI
+548 ARTNATPAEI
-561 GVGVVNAIT
+561 GVGVANAIE
-570 PANGYEFDLDSGF
+570 PANGYEFDLSSGF
-583 GYGFPDVE
+583 DYDFPILE

>member
-62 KQKTESAFSG
+62 KQKTESAFSS

-111 GNIIRMVDEY
+111 GNIIRMVDEW
-121 KTISGQ
+121 KVVNGQ
-127 VKLVTSSQKEAVSVQ
+127 VALTTKNQQESLMVQKE
-142 KDLYQMA
+142 LYRMA
-149 QRTRQEYGATAQLYT
+149 IDTRQAYASTATLYA
-164 SVARNASELGKST
+164 SVARNSSELGKSA
-177 SEILAFTEDVSMAM
+177 EDVLGFTEDVSRAM

-197 AASQQAALVQLG
+197 AASQQAALIQLG

-227 QAPRLSKLIA
+227 QAPRLAKAIA
-237 EGMGTTVGKL
+237 EGMGTTIGQLRVLGKEGKL
-247 REMGKDGKLT
+247 TAIDVFDAIRKSSEKLKREMGK
-257 ALDIFNAIRK
+257 
-267 GSERLK
+267 
-273 MEMGMIPWT
+273 IPWT
-282 VDQAVTKMR
+282 VNQAGVR
-291 NSMQRFF
+291 VSNALGNLF
-298 SGVEERT
+298 SKLEKKT
-305 GAVSSIAEGFARISS
+305 GIVSSIAKGFASIGD
-320 YIDDIDID
+320 YIDNIDID
-328 GFVAGFRLLVIYAS
+328 NFVAGFQLLVIYAS

-356 MKLLKDVVL
+356 MKLLKDVIL

-381 RSGSMRSI
+381 RSGSARSI

-400 LIAAAIAVVILAIQ
+400 LIAAAIAIVILAIQ
-414 DFYTWIEGG
+414 DLYVWIEGG
-423 DSIIGRHLGKWEE
+423 DSVIGRHVGSW
-436 FVTSCKTTWD
+436 
-446 TATQSIKDFLNMR
+446 KDFIKELSRRWEQWKDEFSKSIAPLVSAIQPFINTFKDI
-459 VIDIL
+459 VNWIDSCI
-464 SLAIDK
+464 SK
-470 IGEFQDKIAKLNV
+470 FESFQAKIAAWNPRKKLSEFGDW
-483 RKRVGEWWDE
+483 VG
-493 NVSDPANKFVF
+493 NIYLGGANKNTGNDYIAKSV
-504 GVLNGAHVKGPQLS
+504 A
-518 PSQQEAY
+518 
-525 LGKGL
+525 
-530 LRTSNRNFADN
+530 RSNTRNYSDQSTHTN
-541 RTNINNV
+541 NINIF
-548 SVYAKTNATPAEI
+548 AKTNATPAEI
-561 GVGVVNAIT
+561 GVGVANAIE
-570 PANGYEFDLDSGF
+570 PANGYEFDLSSGF
-583 GYGFPDVE
+583 DYDFPILE

>member
-72 IESKARG
+72 MESKARG

-111 GNIIRMVDEY
+111 GNIIRMVDEW
-121 KTISGQ
+121 KVVNGQ
-127 VKLVTSSQKEAVSVQ
+127 VALTTKNQQESLMVQKE
-142 KDLYQMA
+142 LYRMA
-149 QRTRQEYGATAQLYT
+149 IDTRQAYASTATLYA
-164 SVARNASELGKST
+164 SVARNSSELGKSA
-177 SEILAFTEDVSMAM
+177 EDVLGFTEDVSRAM

-197 AASQQAALVQLG
+197 AASQQAALIQLG

-227 QAPRLSKLIA
+227 QAPRLAKAIA
-237 EGMGTTVGKL
+237 EGMGTTIGQLRVLGKEGKL
-247 REMGKDGKLT
+247 TAIDVFDAIRKSSEKLKREMGK
-257 ALDIFNAIRK
+257 
-267 GSERLK
+267 
-273 MEMGMIPWT
+273 IPWT
-282 VDQAVTKMR
+282 VNQAGVR
-291 NSMQRFF
+291 VSNALGNLF
-298 SGVEERT
+298 SKLEKKT
-305 GAVSSIAEGFARISS
+305 GIVSSIAKGFASIGD
-320 YIDDIDID
+320 YIDNIDID
-328 GFVAGFRLLVIYAS
+328 NFVAGFQLLVIYAS

-356 MKLLKDVVL
+356 MKLLKDVIL

-381 RSGSMRSI
+381 RSGSARSI

-400 LIAAAIAVVILAIQ
+400 LIAAAIAIVILAIQ
-414 DFYTWIEGG
+414 DLYVWIEGG
-423 DSIIGRHLGKWEE
+423 DSVIGRHVGSW
-436 FVTSCKTTWD
+436 
-446 TATQSIKDFLNMR
+446 KDFIKELSRRWEQWKDEFSKSIAPLVSAIQPFINTFKDI
-459 VIDIL
+459 VNWIDSCI
-464 SLAIDK
+464 SK
-470 IGEFQDKIAKLNV
+470 FESFQAKIAAWNPRKKLSEFGDW
-483 RKRVGEWWDE
+483 VG
-493 NVSDPANKFVF
+493 NIYLGGANKNTGNDYIAKSV
-504 GVLNGAHVKGPQLS
+504 A
-518 PSQQEAY
+518 
-525 LGKGL
+525 
-530 LRTSNRNFADN
+530 RSNTRNYSDQSTHTN
-541 RTNINNV
+541 NINIF
-548 SVYAKTNATPAEI
+548 AKTNATPAEI
-561 GVGVVNAIT
+561 GVGVANAIE
-570 PANGYEFDLDSGF
+570 PANGYEFDLSSGF
-583 GYGFPDVE
+583 DYDFPILE

>member
-111 GNIIRMVDEY
+111 GNIIRMVDEW
-121 KTISGQ
+121 KVVNGQ
-127 VKLVTSSQKEAVSVQ
+127 VALTTKNQQESLMVQKE
-142 KDLYQMA
+142 LYRMA
-149 QRTRQEYGATAQLYT
+149 IDTRQAYASTATLYA
-164 SVARNASELGKST
+164 SVARNSSELGKSA
-177 SEILAFTEDVSMAM
+177 EDVLGFTEDVSRAM
-191 MIGGGS
+191 MIGGGR
-197 AASQQAALVQLG
+197 AASQQAALIQLG

-227 QAPRLSKLIA
+227 QAPRLAKAIA
-237 EGMGTTVGKL
+237 EGMGTTIGQLRVLGKEGKL
-247 REMGKDGKLT
+247 TAIDVFDAIRKSSEKLKREMGK
-257 ALDIFNAIRK
+257 
-267 GSERLK
+267 
-273 MEMGMIPWT
+273 IPWT
-282 VDQAVTKMR
+282 VNQAGVR
-291 NSMQRFF
+291 VSNALGNLF
-298 SGVEERT
+298 SKLEKKT
-305 GAVSSIAEGFARISS
+305 GIVSSIAKGFASIGD
-320 YIDDIDID
+320 YIDNIDID
-328 GFVAGFRLLVIYAS
+328 NFVAGFQLLVIYAS

-356 MKLLKDVVL
+356 MKLLKDVIL

-381 RSGSMRSI
+381 RSGSARSI

-400 LIAAAIAVVILAIQ
+400 LIAAAIAIVILAIQ
-414 DFYTWIEGG
+414 DLYVWIEGG
-423 DSIIGRHLGKWEE
+423 DSVIGRHVGSW
-436 FVTSCKTTWD
+436 
-446 TATQSIKDFLNMR
+446 KDFIKELSRRWEQWKDEFSKSIAPLVSAIQPFINTFKDI
-459 VIDIL
+459 VNWIDSCI
-464 SLAIDK
+464 SK
-470 IGEFQDKIAKLNV
+470 FESFQAKIAAWNPRKKLSEFGDW
-483 RKRVGEWWDE
+483 VG
-493 NVSDPANKFVF
+493 NIYLGGANKNTGNDYIAKSV
-504 GVLNGAHVKGPQLS
+504 A
-518 PSQQEAY
+518 
-525 LGKGL
+525 
-530 LRTSNRNFADN
+530 RSNTRNYSDQSTHTN
-541 RTNINNV
+541 NINIF
-548 SVYAKTNATPAEI
+548 AKTNATPAEI

>member
-111 GNIIRMVDEY
+111 GNIIRMVDEW
-121 KTISGQ
+121 KVVNGQ
-127 VKLVTSSQKEAVSVQ
+127 VALTTKNQQESLMVQKE
-142 KDLYQMA
+142 LYRMA
-149 QRTRQEYGATAQLYT
+149 IDTRQAYASTATLYA
-164 SVARNASELGKST
+164 SVARNSSELGKSA
-177 SEILAFTEDVSMAM
+177 EDVLGFTEDVSRAM

-197 AASQQAALVQLG
+197 AASQQAALIQLG

-227 QAPRLSKLIA
+227 QAPRLAKAIA
-237 EGMGTTVGKL
+237 EGMGTTIGQLRVLGKEGKL
-247 REMGKDGKLT
+247 TAIDVFDAIRKSSEKLKREMGK
-257 ALDIFNAIRK
+257 
-267 GSERLK
+267 
-273 MEMGMIPWT
+273 IPWT
-282 VDQAVTKMR
+282 VNQAGVR
-291 NSMQRFF
+291 VSNALGNLF
-298 SGVEERT
+298 SKLEKKTGV
-305 GAVSSIAEGFARISS
+305 VSSIAKGFASIGD
-320 YIDDIDID
+320 YIDNIDID
-328 GFVAGFRLLVIYAS
+328 NFVAGFQLLVIYAS

-356 MKLLKDVVL
+356 MKLLKDVIL

-381 RSGSMRSI
+381 RSGSARSI
-389 AMAIVPFAKFA
+389 AMAILPFAKIA
-400 LIAAAIAVVILAIQ
+400 LIAAAIAIVILAIQ
-414 DFYTWIEGG
+414 DFYVWIQGG
-423 DSIIGRHLGKWEE
+423 DSIIGRHVGSWKNFIKELSRRWEQLKDE
-436 FVTSCKTTWD
+436 FSK
-446 TATQSIKDFLNMR
+446 SIAPLVSAIQPFINTFKDIVNW
-459 VIDIL
+459 IDRCI
-464 SLAIDK
+464 SK
-470 IGEFQDKIAKLNV
+470 FESFQAKIAAWNPRKKLSEFGAW
-483 RKRVGEWWDE
+483 VG
-493 NVSDPANKFVF
+493 NIYLGGANKNTGNDYIAKSV
-504 GVLNGAHVKGPQLS
+504 A
-518 PSQQEAY
+518 
-525 LGKGL
+525 
-530 LRTSNRNFADN
+530 RSNTRNYSDQSTHTN
-541 RTNINNV
+541 NINIF
-548 SVYAKTNATPAEI
+548 ARTNATPAEI
-561 GVGVVNAIT
+561 GVGVANAIE
-570 PANGYEFDLDSGF
+570 PANGYEFDLSSGF
-583 GYGFPDVE
+583 DYDFPILE

>member
-1 MKLRELL
+1 LKLRELL

-111 GNIIRMVDEY
+111 GNIIRMVDEW
-121 KTISGQ
+121 KVVNGQ
-127 VKLVTSSQKEAVSVQ
+127 VALTTKNQQESLMVQKE
-142 KDLYQMA
+142 LYRMA
-149 QRTRQEYGATAQLYT
+149 IDTRQAYASTATLYA
-164 SVARNASELGKST
+164 SVARNSSELGKSA
-177 SEILAFTEDVSMAM
+177 EDVLGFTEDVSRAM

-197 AASQQAALVQLG
+197 AASQQAALIQLG

-227 QAPRLSKLIA
+227 QAPRLAKAIA
-237 EGMGTTVGKL
+237 EGMGTTIGQLRVLGKEGKL
-247 REMGKDGKLT
+247 TAIDVFDAIRKSSEKLKREMGK
-257 ALDIFNAIRK
+257 
-267 GSERLK
+267 
-273 MEMGMIPWT
+273 IPWT
-282 VDQAVTKMR
+282 VNQAGVR
-291 NSMQRFF
+291 VSNALGNLF
-298 SGVEERT
+298 SKLEKKT
-305 GAVSSIAEGFARISS
+305 GIVSSIAKGFASIGD
-320 YIDDIDID
+320 YIDNIDID
-328 GFVAGFRLLVIYAS
+328 NFVAGFQLLVIYAS

-356 MKLLKDVVL
+356 MKLLKDVIL

-381 RSGSMRSI
+381 RSGSARSI

-400 LIAAAIAVVILAIQ
+400 LIAAAIAIVILAIQ
-414 DFYTWIEGG
+414 DLYVWIEGG
-423 DSIIGRHLGKWEE
+423 DSVIGRHVGSW
-436 FVTSCKTTWD
+436 
-446 TATQSIKDFLNMR
+446 KDFIKELSRRWEQWKDEFSKSIAPLVSAIQPFINTFKDI
-459 VIDIL
+459 VNWIDSCI
-464 SLAIDK
+464 SK
-470 IGEFQDKIAKLNV
+470 FESFQAKIAAWNPRKKLSEFGDW
-483 RKRVGEWWDE
+483 VG
-493 NVSDPANKFVF
+493 NIYLGGANKNTGNDYIAKSV
-504 GVLNGAHVKGPQLS
+504 A
-518 PSQQEAY
+518 
-525 LGKGL
+525 
-530 LRTSNRNFADN
+530 RSNTRNYSDQSTHTN
-541 RTNINNV
+541 NINIF
-548 SVYAKTNATPAEI
+548 AKTNATPAEI
-561 GVGVVNAIT
+561 GVGVANAIE
-570 PANGYEFDLDSGF
+570 PANGYEFDLSSGF
-583 GYGFPDVE
+583 DYDFPILE